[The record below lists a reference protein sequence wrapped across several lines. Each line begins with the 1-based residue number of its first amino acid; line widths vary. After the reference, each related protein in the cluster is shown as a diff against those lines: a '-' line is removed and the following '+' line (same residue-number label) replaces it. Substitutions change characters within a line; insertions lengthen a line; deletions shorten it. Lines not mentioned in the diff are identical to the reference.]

1 VPPTPRA
8 RTIQVYLYKYTS
20 VRRSSPGKLCVGSP
34 LGMCVLDHPWETMS
48 WITRISPGKLC
59 VVSFGPQ
66 LLGPQP
72 WFTVLGRQ
80 GPWPLGPVC
89 VASPLEYYVLHQSLE
104 TNNLDTMSPESVL
117 LCTIMLAPV
126 RGKSKGLQKLCNI
139 AQHSAPSGAQEVP
152 RPPQMHNLGTFWL
165 HLAPFRRHLGTISP
179 ESVLL
184 CTIMLAPVR
193 GKCKG
198 LQKLCNIAQCSAPAS
213 PLGNDE
219 LYDPSSSSSSS

>member
-1 VPPTPRA
+1 MPPTPRA

-72 WFTVLGRQ
+72 WFPVLGRQ

-89 VASPLEYYVLHQSLE
+89 VASPLGNYVLDHSWE
-104 TNNLDTMSPESVL
+104 TMCWITPWCVGS
-117 LCTIMLAPV
+117 
-126 RGKSKGLQKLCNI
+126 
-139 AQHSAPSGAQEVP
+139 
-152 RPPQMHNLGTFWL
+152 
-165 HLAPFRRHLGTISP
+165 
-179 ESVLL
+179 
-184 CTIMLAPVR
+184 
-193 GKCKG
+193 
-198 LQKLCNIAQCSAPAS
+198 QCSQTHR
-213 PLGNDE
+213 
-219 LYDPSSSSSSS
+219 PSNKKHTRGHVGQSKPGTLS